1 MDIFLAKFGD
11 LSDANLLVQAYPLE
25 DIFHLFWSNTIE
37 IFFLKKKFI
46 FIYFFVSILLLF
58 SCFDYSNQKN
68 TWIFHISFFDNKS

>member
-25 DIFHLFWSNTIE
+25 DIFHLFWSDTIE